1 MRHWR
6 ASIAFAKSWRYI
18 PPFWSERAEF
28 IADAKA
34 NPGKINFASA
44 GDGSVV
50 HVSAELCKRK
60 ADVNVVH
67 VADRGTPAALT
78 DLFGA
83 MSRPVRQSTV
93 FHRNHH
99 NGPASGSGVGSPT
112 RFDVLSDVPAVWK
125 PSPEFERQPLLA
137 SVSPRDTALAHRQAQ
152 R

>member
-44 GDGSVV
+44 GDGSVA
-50 HVSAELCKRK
+50 HVSAERFKRM

-67 VADRGTPAALT
+67 VAYRGSPAALT
-78 DLFGA
+78 DLFGGH
-83 MSRPVRQSTV
+83 VHV
-93 FHRNHH
+93 LFHNPRL
-99 NGPASGSGVGSPT
+99 PS
-112 RFDVLSDVPAVWK
+112 K
-125 PSPEFERQPLLA
+125 PSVRAVRRLGDRFA
-137 SVSPRDTALAHRQAQ
+137 DAI
-152 R
+152 